1 MDERRKA
8 KRIELEGVLN
18 LKRLD
23 GSKAEEISIDIIDVS
38 SIGIGFE
45 CKQALTIGA
54 MYEISL
60 TLWTKDVIECC
71 IEIIRIIKED
81 STFSYGAMF
90 IGMSEMNK
98 KRIEIYDTVET
109 MTK

>member
-8 KRIELEGVLN
+8 KRIELDGILM

-23 GSKAEEISIDIIDVS
+23 GGAAEEVAIDIIDVS

-45 CKQALTIGA
+45 CNKPLTIGA

-60 TLWTKDVIECC
+60 TLWTKDVIDCC
-71 IEIIRIIKED
+71 IEIIRITKED
-81 STFSYGAMF
+81 STFAYGAMF

>member
-1 MDERRKA
+1 MDERRRA
-8 KRIELEGVLN
+8 KRIELEGVLT

-23 GSKAEEISIDIIDVS
+23 NGSTEEISIDIVDVS

-45 CKQALTIGA
+45 CNTPLTIGA
-54 MYEISL
+54 MYEVSL

-71 IEIIRIIKED
+71 IEVIRIIKED